1 MLQKNSIKN
10 LTVFFFFQSNEYEEG
25 KTINEK
31 GRAAP
36 NLVYNNY
43 FTFHKYHKINK
54 FVQHSLDSKLNDL
67 EEFKDK
73 LELFYHDTIEFK
85 PNNKEQMKDFKK
97 RKVGLTTAHEL
108 YDKLLNIYK
117 TQYDKL
123 KKAYKKRIKVQ
134 NIHENIP
141 IDLFLDEDDLPLMPT
156 LGDKN

>member
-1 MLQKNSIKN
+1 
-10 LTVFFFFQSNEYEEG
+10 
-25 KTINEK
+25 
-31 GRAAP
+31 
-36 NLVYNNY
+36 
-43 FTFHKYHKINK
+43 
-54 FVQHSLDSKLNDL
+54 
-67 EEFKDK
+67 
-73 LELFYHDTIEFK
+73 
-85 PNNKEQMKDFKK
+85 MKDLKK